1 MELMEGLTLL
11 STETVGCVNPAIMQF
26 CGVMFV
32 IVGLITAMVSI
43 IAWIEFDISVAFIG
57 FAFMIIAFMVG
68 GMCCAVADN
77 PQHNVYKV
85 TIDESVSMVEFH
97 QRYEIVDQDGLI
109 YEIVEKDVA
118 E

>member
-26 CGVMFV
+26 CCAMFI
-32 IVGLITAMVSI
+32 IVGLITLVASI
-43 IAWIEFDISVAFIG
+43 IAGIVFDTDTALIG
-57 FAFMIIAFMVG
+57 LLFTIIATMIGVG
-68 GMCCAVADN
+68 CGAISDN

-109 YEIVEKDVA
+109 YEIVEKDV
-118 E
+118 EE